1 MSQPVA
7 IIAGASSGIGEAA
20 AKELARNGYQVVLAA
35 RRQDRLSKLASLIE
49 EEGGV
54 VQSIPTDFTQVE
66 QIRLLVEKTLQIFG
80 QIDVIVN
87 SAGIGKLVW
96 LDQQSLTDI
105 QDQIQVNLIGAIQ
118 LTREVLPIMLKAG
131 RGHII
136 HLTSISSWVGVPT
149 YSIYTATKFGLRG
162 FLESVRRELQGTG
175 VTISGV
181 FPGAV
186 DTEFDQQADVQWE
199 ITGVAPK
206 WLLVSPEEVA
216 RLILKVIRKKRKNAV
231 IPAIMWVVVLV
242 NAHFPGFISW
252 ILSKYFYRVGGKTV
266 AWSKREK

>member
-1 MSQPVA
+1 MPQPVA

-20 AKELARNGYQVVLAA
+20 AKELARNGYRVVLAA
-35 RRQDRLSKLASLIE
+35 RRQDRLSELASLIE
-49 EEGGV
+49 DGGGV
-54 VQSIPTDFTQVE
+54 VQAIPTDFLKAE
-66 QIRLLVEKTLQIFG
+66 QIRLLVEKTLQTYG

-96 LDQQSLTDI
+96 LDQQSLSEI

-118 LTREVLPIMLKAG
+118 LTREVLPYMLKADK
-131 RGHII
+131 GHII

-162 FLESVRRELQGTG
+162 FLESLRRELRGTG
-175 VTISGV
+175 VIVSGV

-186 DTEFDQQADVQWE
+186 DTEFDQQAGVHWE

-216 RLILKVIRKKRKNAV
+216 QLILKVIRKRRKNAIV
-231 IPAIMWVVVLV
+231 PAIMWVVVLA
-242 NAHFPGFISW
+242 NAHFPGFVSW
-252 ILSKYFYRVGGKTV
+252 LLSKYFYRVGGKTV
-266 AWSKREK
+266 AWSKSEK

>member
-1 MSQPVA
+1 MTQPVV

-20 AKELARNGYQVVLAA
+20 AKELARNGYRVVLAA

-49 EEGGV
+49 KEGGV
-54 VQSIPTDFTQVE
+54 VQAIPTDFRQVE
-66 QIRLLVEKTLQIFG
+66 QIQLLVEKTLQAYG

-87 SAGIGKLVW
+87 SAGVGKLIW
-96 LDQQSLTDI
+96 LDQQSQTQI

-118 LTREVLPIMLKAG
+118 LTREALPSMIEAG
-131 RGHII
+131 YGHII

-162 FLESVRRELQGTG
+162 FLESLRRELRGTG
-175 VTISGV
+175 VIISGV

-186 DTEFDQQADVQWE
+186 DTEFDQQAGVHWE

-206 WLLVSPEEVA
+206 WLLVSPDEVSQ
-216 RLILKVIRKKRKNAV
+216 LILKVIRKKRHNAV
-231 IPAIMWVVVLV
+231 IPAIMWVAVLA
-242 NAHFPGFISW
+242 NSHFPGFVSW
-252 ILSKYFYRVGGKTV
+252 LLSKYFYRIGGKTV
-266 AWSKREK
+266 AWSNHEK

>member
-20 AKELARNGYQVVLAA
+20 AKELARNGYRVVLAA
-35 RRQDRLSKLASLIE
+35 RRQDRLSKLASLIR

-54 VQSIPTDFTQVE
+54 VQVFPTDFTQVE
-66 QIRLLVEKTLQIFG
+66 QIRLLVENTIQSYG
-80 QIDVIVN
+80 QIDVVVN
-87 SAGIGKLVW
+87 SAGVGKLVW
-96 LDQQSLTDI
+96 LDQQSLSEI

-118 LTREVLPIMLKAG
+118 LTREVLPYMQKMG
-131 RGHII
+131 KGHLI

-162 FLESVRRELQGTG
+162 FLESLRRELRGTG
-175 VTISGV
+175 IIVSGV

-186 DTEFDQQADVQWE
+186 DTEFDQQAGVHWE

-216 RLILKVIRKKRKNAV
+216 QLILKVIDKKRKNAV
-231 IPAIMWVVVLV
+231 IPAIMWAAVLV
-242 NAHFPGFISW
+242 NAHFPGFVSW
-252 ILSKYFYRVGGKTV
+252 LLSRYFYRVGGKTV
-266 AWSKREK
+266 AWSNQEK